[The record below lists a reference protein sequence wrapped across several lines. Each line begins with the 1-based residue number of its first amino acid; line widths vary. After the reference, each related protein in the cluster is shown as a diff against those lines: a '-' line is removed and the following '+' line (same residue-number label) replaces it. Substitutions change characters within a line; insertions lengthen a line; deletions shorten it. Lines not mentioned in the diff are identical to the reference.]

1 MRQAFRAMAFLV
13 AATAATLA
21 HADDAWVQIE
31 ARPTLAEA
39 QERAQAYAG
48 AFDNVQGY
56 KLSSGWYGIVLGPFS
71 PEEAARQLDLLK
83 GERLIPAD
91 SFLATDNRL
100 GSRFWPAGID
110 ATTSD
115 PTTTDPSATDPTAT
129 APATDPNST
138 ELIVPAPATDP
149 APTDV
154 APADPATTETATA
167 SAAPAPEPAP
177 TDLFS
182 DTEGPEEA
190 RFSESLLTADER
202 MDLQRAMQ
210 FAGVY
215 QGKIDGSFGKGTRAS
230 MAEWQRQQGLQPTGI
245 LTTVQRKALVDGWTA
260 ERTALGLQPV
270 SETEAGIDIDLPL
283 GLVSFKG
290 YEPPFVHYEAKD
302 GSGYQV
308 LLISRQGD
316 AKTLVA
322 LVDRLQAL
330 AVMPMGAERSL
341 KKSSFTLTAAND
353 QSGAYA
359 QADLSGG
366 LIKGF
371 VLIWP
376 KTEEDRAG
384 RVLDAMKATFVPK
397 GDVALDEDLGEPSA
411 TSASDLMSGLE
422 VRKPAISRTG
432 TYVSADGAVLTT
444 TEVLDSCTRITLD
457 GRYDAAL
464 AFRDDTL
471 GIAVLKPVTAL
482 APRGVAT
489 LETAIPRPDT
499 DVALAGYSYGE
510 ALSGPVVT
518 FGNFAEAKGL
528 MGEPNLV
535 RLAVTTLPGDS
546 GAAVLDASGAMLG
559 MLLPRKEDATHDLP
573 KDVSF
578 AASGPAIATALA
590 ANGITLAPAAATGS
604 LAAEDLSERAR
615 AMTALV
621 SCWK

>member
-1 MRQAFRAMAFLV
+1 MRQVFGAIAFLA

-21 HADDAWVQIE
+21 SAEDAWVQIE

-39 QERAQAYAG
+39 QERAQAYSG

-56 KLSSGWYGIVLGPFS
+56 RLSSGWYGIVLGPFS

-83 GERLIPAD
+83 GERMIPAD

-110 ATTSD
+110 ATAT
-115 PTTTDPSATDPTAT
+115 ATDPAAT
-129 APATDPNST
+129 APATDPGAT
-138 ELIVPAPATDP
+138 ELTVPAPATES
-149 APTDV
+149 AT
-154 APADPATTETATA
+154 ADPATGETDTA
-167 SAAPAPEPAP
+167 SAATAPEPVP

-182 DTEGPEEA
+182 DTEGPEDA
-190 RFSESLLTADER
+190 RISESLLTADER

-215 QGKIDGSFGKGTRAS
+215 AGKIDGSFGKGTRAS

-245 LTTVQRKALVDGWTA
+245 LTTAQRKALIDGWTA

-330 AVMPMGAERSL
+330 AVMPMGAEKSL
-341 KKSSFTLTAAND
+341 KKSSFTLSAAND
-353 QSGAYA
+353 QSAAYA

-376 KTEEDRAG
+376 KTEEERAG

-411 TSASDLMSGLE
+411 VSESDLTSGLE

-457 GRYDAAL
+457 GRHDATL
-464 AFRDDTL
+464 AFRDDKL
-471 GIAVLKPVTAL
+471 GIALLKPATAL

-489 LETAIPRPDT
+489 LETAVPRPDT

-510 ALSGPVVT
+510 ALSAPVVT

-528 MGEPNLV
+528 NGEPDLV
-535 RLAVTTLPGDS
+535 RLSATTLPGDS

-578 AASGPAIATALA
+578 AASGPAIATVLA
-590 ANGITLAPAAATGS
+590 ANGITLAPAATTGS

>member
-21 HADDAWVQIE
+21 QADDAWVQIE

-39 QERAQAYAG
+39 QERAQAYSG

-56 KLSSGWYGIVLGPFS
+56 RLSSGWYGIVLGPFS

-83 GERLIPAD
+83 GERMIPAD

-110 ATTSD
+110 ATA
-115 PTTTDPSATDPTAT
+115 TTTDPATTDLT
-129 APATDPNST
+129 APEA
-138 ELIVPAPATDP
+138 AATDP
-149 APTDV
+149 AATEPAT
-154 APADPATTETATA
+154 ADPVPTETETA
-167 SAAPAPEPAP
+167 SVAPAPEPVP

-182 DTEGPEEA
+182 DTEGPEDA

-290 YEPPFVHYEAKD
+290 YEPPFVHYESKD

-384 RVLDAMKATFVPK
+384 RVLEAMKATFVPK

-411 TSASDLMSGLE
+411 ISGSDLTSGLE
-422 VRKPAISRTG
+422 VRKPALSRTG
-432 TYVSADGAVLTT
+432 TYVSTDGAVLTT
-444 TEVLDSCTRITLD
+444 TEVLDSCTRLTLD
-457 GRYDAAL
+457 GRYDATL

-471 GIAVLKPVTAL
+471 GIAVLKPATAL

-518 FGNFAEAKGL
+518 FGSFAEAKGL
-528 MGEPNLV
+528 NGEPNLV
-535 RLAVTTLPGDS
+535 RLAASTLPGDS